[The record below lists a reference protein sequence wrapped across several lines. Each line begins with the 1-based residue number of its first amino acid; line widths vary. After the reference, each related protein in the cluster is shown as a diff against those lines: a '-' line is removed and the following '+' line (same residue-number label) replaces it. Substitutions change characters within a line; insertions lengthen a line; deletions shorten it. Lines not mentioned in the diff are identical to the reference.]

1 MRYFHISFYLIVLI
15 FVSSC
20 NFTQVVINA
29 NAKANYDIGFDESVP
44 SLLNEKIK
52 SVFNFNAADENNANA
67 KIHIK
72 NYTLNEYSIY
82 AGSALRSLEG
92 EITAK
97 FQLEIKTSEKTY
109 NKNIKIV
116 KRYKSNELNPFAEK
130 EMKKTIEENI
140 YKEILDQIIREV
152 ILFEM

>member
-20 NFTQVVINA
+20 NFTQVVVNA
-29 NAKANYDIGFDESVP
+29 NAKANYDISFDKSVP

-52 SVFNFNAADENNANA
+52 SVFSFNAEDKNTANA
-67 KIHIK
+67 KINIK
-72 NYTLNEYSIY
+72 DYTLNEYSIY

-92 EITAK
+92 EISAK
-97 FQLEIKTSEKTY
+97 FQLEIKTSEKTF

-130 EMKKTIEENI
+130 EMKKTIKENI
-140 YKEILDQIIREV
+140 YNEILNQIIREV

>member
-1 MRYFHISFYLIVLI
+1 MVLI
-15 FVSSC
+15 FFSGC
-20 NFTQVVINA
+20 NFTQVVINT
-29 NAKANYDIGFDESVP
+29 NTKQNYTISFDESVP
-44 SLLNEKIK
+44 ILLNEKIK
-52 SVFNFNAADENNANA
+52 SAFNFNTVDKNNANA
-67 KIHIK
+67 KIYTK

-97 FQLEIKTSEKTY
+97 VQLEIKTSEKTY

-140 YKEILDQIIREV
+140 YQEILDQIFREV

>member
-1 MRYFHISFYLIVLI
+1 MRYFHISFLLIVLI

-20 NFTQVVINA
+20 NFTQVVINT

-44 SLLNEKIK
+44 SLLNERIK

-67 KIHIK
+67 KIYIK
-72 NYTLNEYSIY
+72 NYILNEYSIY

-92 EITAK
+92 EITVK

-140 YKEILDQIIREV
+140 YKEILDQIVREV